1 MSRPSLG
8 APSPR
13 RRRSL
18 SQQAGAE
25 PRRRQS
31 PTGRGGLPQG
41 FAPLPASMPQAAVRP
56 AAHLTLAGI
65 EVHFGDQAYMAD
77 AVRNGRGLF
86 VGKAQ
91 PTAEWPSHWFTLP
104 RSRQEWTSAEIA
116 AVAGYDLY
124 MMAEDDFDWRSLIK
138 ASLKEG
144 EAYPRSKGPR
154 DRATWRRTLQCFRE
168 GPVPVAA
175 AALALKSSVLEHPW
189 SLGNFV
195 RLLPAGPARALA
207 GTPELLPIHFPP
219 YVSKAE
225 EEASLLLEE
234 WASGQK
240 PLGELD
246 LKAIHDGAV
255 DAFLWPIV
263 MALNYMYV
271 GGPAVQWQSIRCPA
285 LHSPAQVA
293 AVARLRTLATI
304 MVDEGRSL
312 KAMAW
317 DDQHRPPEEYWG
329 HAVQKAQALTWR
341 AVEGSLPPVSRG
353 SPIPLEKLVGDEA
366 RAALLDP
373 SLLRLAENAV
383 VDPLTEAK
391 VLVESQDEWE

>member
-1 MSRPSLG
+1 M
-8 APSPR
+8 
-13 RRRSL
+13 
-18 SQQAGAE
+18 
-25 PRRRQS
+25 
-31 PTGRGGLPQG
+31 
-41 FAPLPASMPQAAVRP
+41 
-56 AAHLTLAGI
+56 
-65 EVHFGDQAYMAD
+65 
-77 AVRNGRGLF
+77 
-86 VGKAQ
+86 
-91 PTAEWPSHWFTLP
+91 
-104 RSRQEWTSAEIA
+104 
-116 AVAGYDLY
+116 
-124 MMAEDDFDWRSLIK
+124 
-138 ASLKEG
+138 
-144 EAYPRSKGPR
+144 
-154 DRATWRRTLQCFRE
+154 
-168 GPVPVAA
+168 
-175 AALALKSSVLEHPW
+175 LEHPW
-189 SLGNFV
+189 SLGNIV

-207 GTPELLPIHFPP
+207 GTPKLLPIHFPP

-246 LKAIHDGAV
+246 LEAIHDGAV
-255 DAFLWPIV
+255 DAFLWLIV

-317 DDQHRPPEEYWG
+317 GGQHRPPEEYWG

-383 VDPLTEAK
+383 VDPLPEAK